1 MAYRVRTES
10 FEGPFDLLLYL
21 VNRQRI
27 DIGSVNI
34 SEIASQ
40 YLAEVEH
47 MKRLDLDVASDFLVV
62 AATLLE
68 LKAASLVEADV
79 DDLEEEFL
87 GLDADEARNMLLSQL
102 LRYKQYKN
110 AAAAFDTMMVE
121 ASKRHVRSFGP
132 PCEFMG
138 LMPDY
143 LAGMTL
149 DKLARYYVECYTRRD
164 TFLLESEHIAS
175 KPIALEG
182 YLQSLHQ
189 RISRDKRFRFSE
201 VVPEGSRPE
210 IVVVAFLAVLEL
222 LKRNMVTVRQRGAFG
237 DIEVSYI
244 EGSGSLAESGP
255 IEEYGEV
262 S

>member
-1 MAYRVRTES
+1 MAYRVRTEN

-27 DIGSVNI
+27 DIGSVNV
-34 SEIASQ
+34 SEIANQ
-40 YLAEVEH
+40 YLIEVER

-68 LKAASLVEADV
+68 LKAASLVEADA
-79 DDLEEEFL
+79 DDLDEEYSGIEAD
-87 GLDADEARNMLLSQL
+87 DAREMLLSQL
-102 LRYKQYKN
+102 LCYKQYKN
-110 AAAAFDTMMVE
+110 AAEAFERMLSE

-132 PCEFMG
+132 PREFVG

-149 DKLARYYVECYTRRD
+149 EKLARYYVECYTRRD
-164 TFLLESEHIAS
+164 IFLLESEHIAS
-175 KPIALEG
+175 KPIALES
-182 YLQSLHQ
+182 YLRSFHQ
-189 RISRDKRFRFSE
+189 RISSEKRFRFSE
-201 VVPEGSRPE
+201 VVPAGSRPE
-210 IVVVAFLAVLEL
+210 VVVVAFLAVLEL

-244 EGSGSLAESGP
+244 EGSGTLAESGP